1 MCGRFTSKA
10 TKEEIEKEFAVE
22 VGSDG
27 ANGTLAAVRYNIAPG
42 QIIAAVR
49 ETSERRKISP
59 LKWGLIPTWAKDD
72 SVGSK
77 MINARAET
85 IGEKP
90 SFREAFKSRRCVI
103 PASGF
108 YEWQKTD
115 RGAKQPF
122 YFYLKEKEV
131 FGFAG
136 LWEEWLDKQTG
147 DLVETCAIITT
158 EANAVLKPVH
168 NRMPVILQEKDYD
181 CWLDEKLKDKG
192 KLQNLLSPYPAKE
205 MDSHAVSQAVNITAN
220 DSDELVIPLNSR

>member
-85 IGEKP
+85 IGEK
-90 SFREAFKSRRCVI
+90 
-103 PASGF
+103 ASGF
-108 YEWQKTD
+108 YEWV
-115 RGAKQPF
+115 RPAKSPKR
-122 YFYLKEKEV
+122 LS
-131 FGFAG
+131 
-136 LWEEWLDKQTG
+136 
-147 DLVETCAIITT
+147 
-158 EANAVLKPVH
+158 NS
-168 NRMPVILQEKDYD
+168 
-181 CWLDEKLKDKG
+181 
-192 KLQNLLSPYPAKE
+192 NLLIRPAVP
-205 MDSHAVSQAVNITAN
+205 SAVF
-220 DSDELVIPLNSR
+220 